1 MRRVFAVSVF
11 LSLAA
16 ALFALPGGPRGH
28 GPGWMGMGDAQV
40 TADLNAEVSSIL
52 DAYSA
57 TQIGSMTVADLEKL
71 EGQLSV
77 AIQKEAY
84 VRGAAMASFALPGVG
99 QFRTGDTLGG
109 ALFLAGDLA
118 LVAGTIVGWYYLLPA
133 NVQFG
138 SLDYLNAPF
147 STIETT
153 WKSNTL
159 AEYLPSIA
167 VAAGGSVAQMLL
179 RAWSARQA
187 EADARAAVQSG
198 KVTFQP
204 ELVPLFGPM
213 GQGMGAGVRFRW

>member
-1 MRRVFAVSVF
+1 MRSVFAVSLF

-16 ALFALPGGPRGH
+16 GLFALPAGP
-28 GPGWMGMGDAQV
+28 
-40 TADLNAEVSSIL
+40 TADLNAAVSSIL
-52 DAYSA
+52 DPYSA
-57 TQIGSMTVADLEKL
+57 TQIGSMTVGDLEKL

-84 VRGAAMASFALPGVG
+84 VRRAAMASFRLPGVG
-99 QFRTGDTLGG
+99 QLRTGDTLGG
-109 ALFLAGDLA
+109 ALFLTGDLA
-118 LVAGTIVGWYYLLPA
+118 VVAGTLVGAYFLLPA

-153 WKSNTL
+153 WKANTL

-179 RAWSARQA
+179 RVWSARQA

-204 ELVPLFGPM
+204 ELVPLVGPM

>member
-1 MRRVFAVSVF
+1 MRRVFAVSLF

-16 ALFALPGGPRGH
+16 ALFALPGGPGPRGH
-28 GPGWMGMGDAQV
+28 GPGWMWMGDDKAS
-40 TADLNAEVSSIL
+40 ADLNAEVSSIL
-52 DAYSA
+52 DPYSA
-57 TQIGSMTVADLEKL
+57 TQIGSMTVGDLEKL
-71 EGQLSV
+71 KGQVSIAL
-77 AIQKEAY
+77 QKEAY
-84 VRGAAMASFALPGVG
+84 VRKAAMASFALPGVG

-118 LVAGTIVGWYYLLPA
+118 LVAGTLVGAYYLLPS
-133 NVQFG
+133 NVQLN

-167 VAAGGSVAQMLL
+167 VAAGGTVAQVLL
-179 RAWSARQA
+179 RSLCARQA

-198 KVTFQP
+198 KVTF
-204 ELVPLFGPM
+204 
-213 GQGMGAGVRFRW
+213 RRSWFRCLALWARGWEPA